1 MLRKALL
8 GLTLFAPVALAASSV
23 ELKYEKR
30 ADSNEQRV
38 YELIKESG
46 VNEQFIELSDE
57 LFPFEQPM
65 KLVYGGE
72 EGPLYDPSNHTVYI
86 PYAFILEAQHYF
98 SKHRPKSEVD
108 QGAIDTLM
116 HTLLHEAGHAL
127 VSDNGIPILG
137 KEEDAVD
144 NLATII
150 MLQYLDGGAEA
161 AINAADMFAFESED
175 GGEYYDFGEY
185 AGEHSFDMQRYFATL
200 CLVYGSDPEA
210 NKGLLDEIEDD
221 YLADRKETC
230 EETYLQLDYNWHEYL
245 KGEAKGD

>member
-1 MLRKALL
+1 MSLAL
-8 GLTLFAPVALAASSV
+8 FSPVVFSNNSV
-23 ELKYEKR
+23 EVKYLKQANNNEKN
-30 ADSNEQRV
+30 A
-38 YELIKESG
+38 YELIVESG
-46 VNEQFIELSDE
+46 VNEQFTELVNA
-57 LFPFEQPM
+57 LFPFEEPM
-65 KLVYGGE
+65 KLVYGGS

-86 PYAFILEAQHYF
+86 PYAFVLEAQHYF
-98 SKHRPKSEVD
+98 SKHRSKSEVD

-150 MLQYLDGGAEA
+150 MLQYLDNGAEA
-161 AINAADMFAFESED
+161 AINAADMFSYESEE

-185 AGEHSFDMQRYFATL
+185 AGVHSFDMQRYFATL
-200 CLVYGSDPEA
+200 CLVYGSDPEG
-210 NKGLLDEIEDD
+210 NKGLLDEIEED
-221 YLADRKETC
+221 YLPEQKETC

-245 KGEAKGD
+245 KGDAKGD